1 MLLTEKEKELVSL
14 GASIASGCR
23 MCTDAHVKESRR
35 VGASNEEIEQAM
47 RDALSVRRSAQ
58 VVMERHGLK
67 ALGRKLLGLDEGA
80 DAADEAIAEVSPT
93 RMGELV
99 AVAAAFAVNCEAN
112 LDAHAAAAR
121 DLGATEKQIRAVV
134 GISKFV
140 KGKADSLCCK
150 WI

>member
-23 MCTDAHVKESRR
+23 LCTDAHVKESRR
-35 VGASNEEIEQAM
+35 VGCSEDEIEQAM
-47 RDALSVRRSAQ
+47 RDALSVRQSAQ
-58 VVMERHGLK
+58 VIMERHGLK
-67 ALGRKLLGLDEGA
+67 ALGRKLLGLDEGG
-80 DAADEAIAEVSPT
+80 DAEEAIAEVSPT
-93 RMGELV
+93 RTGELV
-99 AVAAAFAVNCEAN
+99 AVAAAYAVNCEAN
-112 LDAHAAAAR
+112 LDAHTAAAR
-121 DLGATEKQIRAVV
+121 DLGVTEPQIRAVI